1 MYGWRARLGL
11 VIPANNTVIE
21 PEFGRL
27 APDGVATFGA
37 KILSHGLSADGIER
51 MVENSHRAVDELAA
65 GDMSAFAYAC
75 LATSLVKG
83 EEWTAGFQAHV
94 EDKTGKPVTTAAT
107 ATLDALQA
115 VGASRVA
122 LATPYPETI
131 NQLLPALFKT
141 AGIEVVSLQSVAVKD
156 SLEVCRLEPSVAF
169 NLAKQA
175 DCDKAEAVCILAT
188 DIRSI
193 DVLDALEADLGKPA
207 ISTNQAMMWRCLES
221 CGIGEAVDGF
231 GSLLTLARGNS

>member
-21 PEFGRL
+21 PEFARMV
-27 APDGVATFGA
+27 PDGIATFGA

-51 MVENSHRAVDELAA
+51 MVANSHRAVDELAA

-83 EEWTAGFQAHV
+83 DAWTSEFQAHV

-107 ATLDALQA
+107 ATLEALQSL
-115 VGASRVA
+115 GTKRVA
-122 LATPYPETI
+122 LATPYPKTI
-131 NQLLPALFKT
+131 NDLLPALFDR
-141 AGIEVVSLQSVAVKD
+141 AGIEVVSLKSVAVKD
-156 SLEVCRLEPSVAF
+156 SLEVCRLDPSVAYR
-169 NLAKQA
+169 LAKEA
-175 DCDKAEAVCILAT
+175 DTDRADAVCILAT

-193 DVLDALEADLGKPA
+193 DVLETLEADLGKPA
-207 ISTNQAMMWRCLES
+207 ISTNQALLWRCLKF
-221 CGIGEAVDGF
+221 CDIGDPVNGF
-231 GSLLTLARGNS
+231 GSLLKRISA